1 MNVVRTIKQSINA
14 NVTDYGAILFAWV
27 LYIQGNIGTTELN

>member
-1 MNVVRTIKQSINA
+1 MNVARTSKQSIRGSFA
-14 NVTDYGAILFAWV
+14 DYGAILFAWV